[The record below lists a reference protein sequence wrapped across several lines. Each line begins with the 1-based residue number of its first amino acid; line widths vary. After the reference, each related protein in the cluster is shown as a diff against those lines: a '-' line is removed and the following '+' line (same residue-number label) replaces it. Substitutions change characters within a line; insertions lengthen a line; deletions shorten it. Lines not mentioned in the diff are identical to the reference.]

1 MGYKSDLHSL
11 VNRENFESKMLQ
23 DMLGRFERGDI
34 PQAKTSNRNIKGH
47 VDVDIDT

>member
-34 PQAKTSNRNIKGH
+34 PQAKTSNRNIKRH